1 MDKKEEI
8 IINYLLGKST
18 YRQLEKKYEVPRSI
32 IHQWVQKFQGIIP
45 DKRIAKNDLILP
57 AMIQGE
63 KEELPKE
70 IIELREQLANEKLRN
85 KLLTAIIEI
94 AETEFN
100 IPIRKK
106 YGTKPLKK

>member
-8 IINYLLGKST
+8 IIEYLLGKNT
-18 YRQLEKKYEVPRSI
+18 YRQLEKKYQVPRSI

-63 KEELPKE
+63 KEMLPKE
-70 IIELREQLANEKLRN
+70 IIELQEQLANEKLRN

-94 AETEFN
+94 AETELN